1 MYIPEFWCGV
11 FLTIGVEMLSLIAYG
26 IYLNIKKK

>member
-1 MYIPEFWCGV
+1 MYIPPFWCGV
-11 FLTIGVEMLSLIAYG
+11 GATLSVEVVALIAWT

>member
-1 MYIPEFWCGV
+1 MYIPPFWCEVGT
-11 FLTIGVEMLSLIAYG
+11 TIMVEVVVLIAYG